1 MLGQVNGKIFFI
13 ESILTWFFSMYM
25 FIEFSEDLIISWG
38 VYIVV
43 ILNKKIKYTYHS
55 VFFGFLYILC
65 DIIRKKKTQNIVD
78 TPPTPLD
85 SRMYWAIEYLPYS
98 IKRRAERT
106 VSVHIYIY
114 IDVTLISNFTLNFQK
129 VGGGQLHVNSLF
141 YIVN

>member
-65 DIIRKKKTQNIVD
+65 DIIIRKKNPTKYCWHSPHPSRFTHVLSNWISALFNKTQ
-78 TPPTPLD
+78 
-85 SRMYWAIEYLPYS
+85 SRAHCICTY
-98 IKRRAERT
+98 
-106 VSVHIYIY
+106 IYIY
-114 IDVTLISNFTLNFQK
+114 RCNFNFK
-129 VGGGQLHVNSLF
+129 F
-141 YIVN
+141 YSEFPKSGWWATPC